1 MLSPAEDGAERNA
14 YPDLAHTL
22 RGCGAPIISGGLV
35 NRPPEGH
42 HYRIWA
48 QRREYGF
55 GPHRSLLLDELV
67 EEMMQYSVNPDM
79 AGSPRNHAE
88 HSREHHCIILGAAL
102 TTNSTTDAEDAS
114 KGEW

>member
-22 RGCGAPIISGGLV
+22 RGCGAPIISGGPV
-35 NRPPEGH
+35 NRPTWGH

-55 GPHRSLLLDELV
+55 GPHRSLLLDGQL
-67 EEMMQYSVNPDM
+67 
-79 AGSPRNHAE
+79 
-88 HSREHHCIILGAAL
+88 I
-102 TTNSTTDAEDAS
+102 TNSTTDAEDAS
-114 KGEW
+114 EGECDAEIYSSLSVIH